1 MPGACDNPDSLL
13 TCAIVHDAYALWRE
27 RPDVALD
34 VHAADAVARHF
45 SALLS
50 QLPPARPA
58 AVVRKQENAIMALH
72 HAQHGE
78 VVQLAALGADRQ
90 HAHTTALVKTDDFE
104 AIHLVVHAGAVI
116 PRHRV
121 EGQITLQCL
130 QGSVRLLLSEANVTL
145 GPGDWM
151 FLDRGEGYGIEGIE
165 DAAVLLTI
173 LFDRPDTSESND
185 ILA

>member
-1 MPGACDNPDSLL
+1 MPDTCDNPDSLL
-13 TCAIVHDAYALWRE
+13 TCAIVREAYALSRD

-34 VHAADAVARHF
+34 VHAAIAVARHF

-50 QLPPARPA
+50 QVPTGRPA
-58 AVVRKQENAIMALH
+58 AVVRNQEKAIMALH

-78 VVQLAALGADRQ
+78 VVQLAALGADGR

-104 AIHLVVHAGAVI
+104 AIHLIVRAGAVI

-130 QGSVRLLLSEANVTL
+130 RGSIRLLLGDAKVTL
-145 GPGDWM
+145 GSGDWM
-151 FLDRGEGYGIEGIE
+151 FLDRLEDHGIEGIE
-165 DAAVLLTI
+165 DAAVLLTV
-173 LFDRPDTSESND
+173 LFARHD
-185 ILA
+185 IPGSTAVLP

>member
-1 MPGACDNPDSLL
+1 MPGTCDNPGSLL
-13 TCAIVHDAYALWRE
+13 TCAIVHDAYDLWCE

-50 QLPPARPA
+50 QLPTDRPA
-58 AVVRKQENAIMALH
+58 AVVRKQENANMALH
-72 HAQHGE
+72 HVQHGE
-78 VVQLAALGADRQ
+78 VVQLTALGTDSQ

-104 AIHLVVHAGAVI
+104 AIHLIVHAGAVI

-130 QGSVRLLLSEANVTL
+130 RGSVRLLLGEASVTL
-145 GPGDWM
+145 GSGDWM
-151 FLDRGEGYGIEGIE
+151 FLNRLEDHGIEGIE
-165 DAAVLLTI
+165 DAAVLLTV
-173 LFDRPDTSESND
+173 LFSRHDIAGSNAV
-185 ILA
+185 LP

>member
-1 MPGACDNPDSLL
+1 MPYAYDNPDSLL
-13 TCAIVHDAYALWRE
+13 TCAIVRDAYALWRE

-50 QLPPARPA
+50 QLPTARPA
-58 AVVRKQENAIMALH
+58 AVVRKQENANMALH

-90 HAHTTALVKTDDFE
+90 HAQTTALVKTDDFE
-104 AIHLVVHAGAVI
+104 AIHLIVHAGTVI

-130 QGSVRLLLSEANVTL
+130 RGSVGLLLGETKVTL
-145 GPGDWM
+145 GSGDWM
-151 FLDRGEGYGIEGIE
+151 FLDRGEGYAIEGIE
-165 DAAVLLTI
+165 DAAVLLTV
-173 LFDRPDTSESND
+173 LFGHHDTPGSNAV
-185 ILA
+185 LP